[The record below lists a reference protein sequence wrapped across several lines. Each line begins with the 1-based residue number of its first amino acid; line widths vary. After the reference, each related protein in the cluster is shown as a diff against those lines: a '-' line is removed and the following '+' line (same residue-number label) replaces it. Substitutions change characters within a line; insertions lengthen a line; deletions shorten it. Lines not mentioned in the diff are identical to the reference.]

1 MEQDIFEEWGEEAN
15 TSSTTAN
22 NTNNSSQSNPN
33 NSNNNG
39 DRKNRDM
46 PPHQDSDLGEAPDY
60 PAIYFVYNHETQKL
74 EVRDRRGKI
83 KQEIPILTINGTN
96 GESAYTLWLKD
107 HQGSIVDFMESL
119 KGANGK
125 NGKNAYEEWK
135 EWQGPDADVS
145 HDAYWN
151 YFKGEN
157 GKSAFELW
165 KEVHGEKVGS
175 TPDDFFEYLKGQNGK
190 DAFEV
195 WQDLGYKNSTREDF
209 FKWIASLVKTQKGE
223 DGKVFYP
230 HFDGFTIYFTEDL
243 EGKGTH
249 IAEKDIRGKD
259 GRTFEPVFNGTELH
273 FDDKEGHK
281 TDPVDLRGKDAF
293 ELWKEYHH
301 KPDAK
306 YEEFEEYF
314 KGQNVIAKHTYKDI
328 HDFTC
333 PVQTIDTDL
342 IANVLDTG
350 TSPDNLIKLRQ
361 EDIDNLRN
369 KGNERNDVCISIK
382 KIKIKIPYFFL
393 NGSIIFK
400 NWAGWFKEFS
410 WWCAGADRGLLRMCP
425 GDHSKY
431 TGIGTVILFTALMAW
446 FSSFVAMDFVF
457 DNRGVATV
465 FACFWS
471 AMIFFLDRFITNTM
485 YSDGKVSI
493 SKEEFVGALPRILI
507 SIFLGIVISAP
518 LELIIFDKE
527 IKEFIADGKI
537 TNDQEYQSE
546 LLKLNNEK
554 NKIYEELNDYY
565 ALNLPD
571 KNNPYF
577 LRPTGEKKDTIVT
590 EMVYKGRDDNGKKI
604 FTNETKKISADITAF
619 DPELY
624 KSEFKTFKDNY
635 LKEKER
641 AENKLS
647 QLSQSFD
654 SIRLC
659 TKTRLIAECDSGQ
672 FKSGL
677 YERLSAMHS
686 IAMKEG
692 KSDGY
697 KPLFS
702 SIVVNN
708 SGDLLYGKS
717 ENQVTLDSMRHKE
730 ANNDSLDIDNLH
742 CANDTTV
749 SENLNNIIST
759 KNYHI
764 DKTTDLIAKIIISIV
779 FALLF
784 ALLFKVK
791 IAFDRSNLL
800 VVGLAVISGTIIGCN
815 YEMFHY
821 LWYYLTTP
829 IGLIMLLFILI
840 DISPVL
846 YKMMLADGVYDNY
859 LHQEKLLAQDKIRL
873 SLARM
878 LRNIEKGELKSLSP
892 FIMGKIYRKLMK
904 FSYSKDGKYEGQK
917 KDYKNHID
925 WEEPKGLNEKIGKT
939 NEEVFNKVLD
949 YKKRIILASYAA
961 WYRDMRDAMIGKKD
975 DEEGSKI
982 TPDAHLYENDTQ
994 QEHTDKNEDAK
1005 TDSNTQQNDEA
1016 NDGSESSS
1024 QDKSSDEK

>member
-1 MEQDIFEEWGEEAN
+1 MAFFDDINDEAPK
-15 TSSTTAN
+15 TGWSSKE
-22 NTNNSSQSNPN
+22 
-33 NSNNNG
+33 NSN
-39 DRKNRDM
+39 REKEKETVKDM

-60 PAIYFVYNHETQKL
+60 PAIYFVYNYEMQKL

-145 HDAYWN
+145 LEAYWN

-314 KGQNVIAKHTYKDI
+314 KGQNVTAKHSYLNIK
-328 HDFTC
+328 DFTC
-333 PVQTIDTDL
+333 PVQTIDTNL
-342 IANVLDTG
+342 IANVLDSG
-350 TSPDNLIKLRQ
+350 TSPDKLVQLRQ

-369 KGNERNDVCISIK
+369 EGNKRREIK
-382 KIKIKIPYFFL
+382 LYGFKVPYFFL
-393 NGSIIFK
+393 NGSYVYE

-431 TGIGTVILFTALMAW
+431 TGIGTVILFTAIMAF
-446 FSSFVAMDFVF
+446 FSSSIALSLVFEDEGNDFSTLGIIGGVF
-457 DNRGVATV
+457 W
-465 FACFWS
+465 AC
-471 AMIFFLDRFITNTM
+471 MIFFLDRFITNTM

-493 SKEEFVGALPRILI
+493 SKDEILGGLPRILI
-507 SIFLGIVISAP
+507 AIFLGIVISAP
-518 LELIIFDKE
+518 LELKIFEKEIETKLTTLCEEELENHAIQKKHRLAELKTTLTALEISKGEIETTITNNANIDSQILAENNTHQLNLSKIKEDNPYPPTPRVPNDKDNQRRWETYNSQRDAVKDARTEEKRQEDERHKNEIKRLQALKSNKGLGIETISEQIASLQRQIDTLTKE
-527 IKEFIADGKI
+527 IKNDESKAINEF
-537 TNDQEYQSE
+537 
-546 LLKLNNEK
+546 EK
-554 NKIYEELNDYY
+554 NKDGLGMKLR
-565 ALNLPD
+565 AL
-571 KNNPYF
+571 
-577 LRPTGEKKDTIVT
+577 
-590 EMVYKGRDDNGKKI
+590 
-604 FTNETKKISADITAF
+604 
-619 DPELY
+619 
-624 KSEFKTFKDNY
+624 
-635 LKEKER
+635 
-641 AENKLS
+641 
-647 QLSQSFD
+647 
-654 SIRLC
+654 
-659 TKTRLIAECDSGQ
+659 
-672 FKSGL
+672 
-677 YERLSAMHS
+677 HS
-686 IAMKEG
+686 IAMEG
-692 KSDGY
+692 Y
-697 KPLFS
+697 TPWFYNEVPENIES
-702 SIVVNN
+702 SVEITA
-708 SGDLLYGKS
+708 D
-717 ENQVTLDSMRHKE
+717 
-730 ANNDSLDIDNLH
+730 
-742 CANDTTV
+742 
-749 SENLNNIIST
+749 ST
-759 KNYHI
+759 KTPPNTSI
-764 DKTTDLIAKIIISIV
+764 SNQTDKHMYGAENN
-779 FALLF
+779 
-784 ALLFKVK
+784 K
-791 IAFDRSNLL
+791 IAAMLDTILHAWWWYLFNS
-800 VVGLAVISGTIIGCN
+800 AV
-815 YEMFHY
+815 
-821 LWYYLTTP
+821 
-829 IGLIMLLFILI
+829 GLIMFLFILI

-859 LHQEKLLAQDKIRL
+859 LHQEKLLAQDRIRL

-904 FSYSKDGKYEGQK
+904 FSTSKDGLYNGQD
-917 KDYKNHID
+917 KDYKQHIQ
-925 WEEPKGLNEKIGKT
+925 WENVGGLNDDIKKT
-939 NEEVFNKVLD
+939 NKEVFDIVLD

-982 TPDAHLYENDTQ
+982 NPNAHL
-994 QEHTDKNEDAK
+994 
-1005 TDSNTQQNDEA
+1005 
-1016 NDGSESSS
+1016 
-1024 QDKSSDEK
+1024 

>member
-1 MEQDIFEEWGEEAN
+1 MAFFDDINDEAPK
-15 TSSTTAN
+15 TGWSSKE
-22 NTNNSSQSNPN
+22 
-33 NSNNNG
+33 NSN
-39 DRKNRDM
+39 REKEKETVKDM

-60 PAIYFVYNHETQKL
+60 PAIYFVYNYETQKL

-145 HDAYWN
+145 PEAYWN

-314 KGQNVIAKHTYKDI
+314 KGQNVTAKHSYLDIKDV
-328 HDFTC
+328 TC

-342 IANVLDTG
+342 IANVLDSG
-350 TSPDNLIKLRQ
+350 ASPDNLIKLRQ
-361 EDIDNLRN
+361 EDIDKLRN
-369 KGNERNDVCISIK
+369 EGNKRNDVYITTK
-382 KIKIKIPYFFL
+382 KLKIKIPYFFL
-393 NGSIIFK
+393 NGSRIFK

-446 FSSFVAMDFVF
+446 FSSYMAMRLVF
-457 DNRGVATV
+457 QVPEDVSLLTLTGGNLGAIAFAT
-465 FACFWS
+465 FW
-471 AMIFFLDRFITNTM
+471 ALLIFFLDRFITNTM
-485 YSDGKVSI
+485 YSDGKVTI
-493 SKEEFVGALPRILI
+493 SKEEIIGGLPRILI

-518 LELIIFDKE
+518 LELRIFSDEIENYWKTKLLDQYKTQVIDNSKLLSFANNQVEQAREDYDLARQNFEYFQALKADTTYKNYYGTKRITTSQTNGTKTTVTHGNGISTESYGGGSSTYITIPDYNKKKLDLWKEDSINAKRALDKAEEAFQQSKDTLLSVEQSLKNSYDFDSAYEKIGLYDRLEAMHKIALNSEKPNEFKPLALMNPIRIACSIIIF
-527 IKEFIADGKI
+527 ILFILI
-537 TNDQEYQSE
+537 IC
-546 LLKLNNEK
+546 LKTIEW
-554 NKIYEELNDYY
+554 NKIKRLLAMVTALIIGGLTFSCFNLLYELG
-565 ALNLPD
+565 
-571 KNNPYF
+571 YF
-577 LRPTGEKKDTIVT
+577 L
-590 EMVYKGRDDNGKKI
+590 
-604 FTNETKKISADITAF
+604 F
-619 DPELY
+619 
-624 KSEFKTFKDNY
+624 
-635 LKEKER
+635 
-641 AENKLS
+641 
-647 QLSQSFD
+647 
-654 SIRLC
+654 
-659 TKTRLIAECDSGQ
+659 
-672 FKSGL
+672 
-677 YERLSAMHS
+677 
-686 IAMKEG
+686 
-692 KSDGY
+692 
-697 KPLFS
+697 
-702 SIVVNN
+702 
-708 SGDLLYGKS
+708 
-717 ENQVTLDSMRHKE
+717 
-730 ANNDSLDIDNLH
+730 
-742 CANDTTV
+742 
-749 SENLNNIIST
+749 
-759 KNYHI
+759 
-764 DKTTDLIAKIIISIV
+764 
-779 FALLF
+779 
-784 ALLFKVK
+784 
-791 IAFDRSNLL
+791 
-800 VVGLAVISGTIIGCN
+800 
-815 YEMFHY
+815 
-821 LWYYLTTP
+821 TP

-892 FIMGKIYRKLMK
+892 FIMGKMYRKLMK
-904 FSYSKDGKYEGQK
+904 FSTSKDGLYNGQD
-917 KDYKNHID
+917 KDYKQHIQ
-925 WEEPKGLNEKIGKT
+925 WENAGGLNDDIKKT
-939 NEEVFNKVLD
+939 NKEVFDVVLD

-1024 QDKSSDEK
+1024 QDNSSDEK

>member
-1 MEQDIFEEWGEEAN
+1 MAQDIFEGWGEEAN

-145 HDAYWN
+145 PEAYWN

-314 KGQNVIAKHTYKDI
+314 KGQNVTAKHSYLDI
-328 HDFTC
+328 KDFTC

-342 IANVLDTG
+342 IANVLDSG
-350 TSPDNLIKLRQ
+350 TSPDKLVQLRQ

-369 KGNERNDVCISIK
+369 EGNRRREFKLFGVK
-382 KIKIKIPYFFL
+382 VPYFFL
-393 NGSIIFK
+393 NGSYIYE

-431 TGIGTVILFTALMAW
+431 TGIGTVILFTAIMAF
-446 FSSFVAMDFVF
+446 FSSSYALSIVFREPGHDFSTYGIIGGLVW
-457 DNRGVATV
+457 AL
-465 FACFWS
+465 
-471 AMIFFLDRFITNTM
+471 MIFFLDRFITNTM

-493 SKEEFVGALPRILI
+493 SKDELMGGLPRILI
-507 SIFLGIVISAP
+507 SIFLGIIISAP
-518 LELIIFDKE
+518 LELKIFNEKIQLEMGNQKREERKQKE
-527 IKEFIADGKI
+527 IEARAIANSNFEVNINNLKEQIQTYREQASLARDAEKSLRDTRPSDNNQPYSGSKVEGDKI
-537 TNDQEYQSE
+537 IPYSGT
-546 LLKLNNEK
+546 K
-554 NKIYEELNDYY
+554 NLSASAQKEW
-565 ALNLPD
+565 D
-571 KNNPYF
+571 KNNKETLEEYQAKHKEA
-577 LRPTGEKKDTIVT
+577 LDSISSLNKKHHQ
-590 EMVYKGRDDNGKKI
+590 
-604 FTNETKKISADITAF
+604 
-619 DPELY
+619 L
-624 KSEFKTFKDNY
+624 
-635 LKEKER
+635 EKER
-641 AENKLS
+641 DAIVDKEVNEILTLYDENFDTGLSRQLSTLHKIAMSDYTPWFYDEKPHNPIVNSNKPQRIVNEQPSSISTNVHRDTTSTTIKIEAEEYKYGAENHKVAAF
-647 QLSQSFD
+647 FD
-654 SIRLC
+654 TILHAWWWY
-659 TKTRLIAECDSGQ
+659 L
-672 FKSGL
+672 FN
-677 YERLSAMHS
+677 SA
-686 IAMKEG
+686 
-692 KSDGY
+692 
-697 KPLFS
+697 
-702 SIVVNN
+702 
-708 SGDLLYGKS
+708 
-717 ENQVTLDSMRHKE
+717 
-730 ANNDSLDIDNLH
+730 
-742 CANDTTV
+742 
-749 SENLNNIIST
+749 
-759 KNYHI
+759 
-764 DKTTDLIAKIIISIV
+764 
-779 FALLF
+779 
-784 ALLFKVK
+784 
-791 IAFDRSNLL
+791 
-800 VVGLAVISGTIIGCN
+800 
-815 YEMFHY
+815 
-821 LWYYLTTP
+821 

-904 FSYSKDGKYEGQK
+904 FSTSKDGLYNGQD
-917 KDYKNHID
+917 KDYKQHIQ
-925 WEEPKGLNEKIGKT
+925 WENVGGLNDDIKKT
-939 NEEVFNKVLD
+939 NKEVFDIVLD

-982 TPDAHLYENDTQ
+982 NPNAHL
-994 QEHTDKNEDAK
+994 
-1005 TDSNTQQNDEA
+1005 
-1016 NDGSESSS
+1016 
-1024 QDKSSDEK
+1024 